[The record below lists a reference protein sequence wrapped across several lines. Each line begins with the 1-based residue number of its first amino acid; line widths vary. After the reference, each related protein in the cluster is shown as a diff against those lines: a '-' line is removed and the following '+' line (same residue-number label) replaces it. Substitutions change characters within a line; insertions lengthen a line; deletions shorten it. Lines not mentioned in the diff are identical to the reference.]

1 MPDWYST
8 RPGYYT
14 TRYRGKTLEV
24 VRNPDP
30 SDKRRYIAVVEGKR
44 WPQACHTIPQ
54 CKTKAM
60 KWADNPGLHTPGGLM
75 CEDGDEEPTAGDGP
89 GGCAMI
95 PYVEPSAKLAWSETV
110 PVLQGTDVMIAF
122 TINGKL
128 PAGKFS
134 NAVSN
139 LQAAVDM
146 LREEGGDVECD
157 IEPPPKVKL

>member
-30 SDKRRYIAVVEGKR
+30 SDRRRYIAYVEGKP
-44 WPQACHTIPQ
+44 WPRPCHTIPQ

-60 KWADNPGLHTPGGLM
+60 KWADNPGLHTPP
-75 CEDGDEEPTAGDGP
+75 EDPADQTEGDEAGGALVPYIEPP
-89 GGCAMI
+89 
-95 PYVEPSAKLAWSETV
+95 V
-110 PVLQGTDVMIAF
+110 PVLKGGDVMIAF
-122 TINGKL
+122 AIIGKL
-128 PAGKFS
+128 PADKFS
-134 NAVSN
+134 IAVSN

-146 LREEGGDVECD
+146 LREVGGDVDCD
-157 IEPPPKVKL
+157 IEPPPKVQL

>member
-8 RPGYYT
+8 RPGHYI

-30 SDKRRYIAVVEGKR
+30 TDKRRYIAKVENR
-44 WPQACHTIPQ
+44 CWPQPCHTIPQ

-60 KWADNPGLHTPGGLM
+60 KWADNPHLYVAPEVVS
-75 CEDGDEEPTAGDGP
+75 EDGDEESSPPPAPDGYD
-89 GGCAMI
+89 GGGGAII
-95 PYVEPSAKLAWSETV
+95 PYVEPIV
-110 PVLQGTDVMIAF
+110 PALHGTDVVIAF
-122 TINGKL
+122 TISGKL
-128 PAGKFS
+128 PAAKFA

-146 LREEGGDVECD
+146 LREVGGDVDCD
-157 IEPPPKVKL
+157 LEPPPKIKL